1 MFGAGNQYKGI
12 LGATQKMLA
21 KQEQEQYRASANV
34 GDPFFKPGA
43 QRIKPE
49 QRTDSA
55 SYGNKSV
62 FSPQQSSNCENVF
75 GNQQQRQMSMP
86 NRGNIEGP
94 LFMEDLSGD
103 GKITQKDVGIGQG
116 WIKPDKK

>member
-12 LGATQKMLA
+12 LGITQKMLA
-21 KQEQEQYRASANV
+21 KQEQEQYRANAKV
-34 GDPFFKPGA
+34 GDPFFKPGGT
-43 QRIKPE
+43 RIKPE

-62 FSPQQSSNCENVF
+62 FSPSQNSNGEFVF
-75 GNQQQRQMSMP
+75 GDQKCRQASMP
-86 NRGNIEGP
+86 NRGNTEGP

-116 WIKPDKK
+116 WIKPNKK